1 MHRLMKRLEIIKA
14 AISLGDE
21 ETIALHVSKVRGMAE
36 ETEGLKAILANL
48 DSLDYPGALTRI
60 EDFLIINVAVSVYA
74 DPEVSALKMELQ
86 GLERRLAEM
95 NSERDEVL
103 HVLGDFNRQYSLRL
117 GGIISEILKLQM
129 MIAGAAEAK
138 HFNDEED
145 VRARFEQARKQ
156 AQSDYQRFQGDYEEL
171 LADPSPRELSKED
184 VIRLKVSYRKASRLC
199 HPDMVAEELKE
210 RAAKQFQALHEAY
223 RLNDLDRVE
232 EILAD
237 LESGGAFAAAS
248 ENMHDKDRLRA
259 RIVSLREQVV
269 ALAAEIGRIRADDT
283 WLLVEQLKG
292 DYEAFFAE
300 QERALRAELDR
311 LQREFREMV

>member
-1 MHRLMKRLEIIKA
+1 MHRLIKRLEIIKA
-14 AISLGDE
+14 AIGLEDE
-21 ETIALHVSKVRGMAE
+21 DTIALHVNKIRGMAE
-36 ETEGLKAILANL
+36 EADGLEAILANL
-48 DSLDYPGALTRI
+48 ASLNYPDALTRI
-60 EDFLIINVAVSVYA
+60 EDFLKLNMAVSVYA
-74 DPEVSALKMELQ
+74 DPELAALKMELQ
-86 GLERRLAEM
+86 GLERRLADL
-95 NSERDEVL
+95 SAERDEAV
-103 HVLGDFNRQYSLRL
+103 HVLGSFNRRYSLRL
-117 GGIISEILKLQM
+117 GDLISEILKLQM

-145 VRARFEQARKQ
+145 LRARFEQARKQ
-156 AQSDYQRFQGDYEEL
+156 AQSDYQRFHGDYEEL
-171 LADPSPRELSKED
+171 LAEPSPRELSKES
-184 VIRLKVSYRKASRLC
+184 VIRLKSSYRKASRLC
-199 HPDMVAEELKE
+199 HPDMVAEEFKE

-292 DYEAFFAE
+292 DYEVYFAE